1 MDLSTIRA
9 KLDNGMYTSRQD
21 FVSDIR
27 LIISNCYTYNST
39 PTSPVRKAGEAFEK
53 LFNTCKWNKTKLG
66 GGKADIF
73 SSQYGPK
80 QRIHYQLSD
89 QAIRL
94 PLRKLCPLRLYR
106 KLNQPQV
113 PL

>member
-9 KLDNGMYTSRQD
+9 KLDNGMYTNRQD

-27 LIISNCYTYNST
+27 LIIANCYTYNAT

-53 LFNTCKWNKTKLG
+53 LFNTCKWNKTKSG
-66 GGKADIF
+66 SNADIF
-73 SSQYGPK
+73 SSQYGPRL
-80 QRIHYQLSD
+80 RILYPLND
-89 QAIRL
+89 QAMRQ
-94 PLRKLCPLRLYR
+94 PLRKLCPLRRYR
-106 KLNQPQV
+106 KLNQPQA